1 MDYAAN
7 AGEMRIKMIKTML
20 SRILTGMLAVSAA
33 LLCGCSA
40 NPSVKDDGRLKI
52 ITTIF
57 PAYDFARQVFGDTAD
72 ITLLLKPGMES
83 HSFDPGARDIVAIQ
97 DCDLFIYNGG
107 ESDVWVENIL
117 DMDDPKS
124 LNTLRMMDSV
134 EALEEEH
141 IEGTEEH
148 DHPDE
153 EEYDEHIWTSPK
165 NAARIVASVRDA
177 AIALNPE
184 NSEHYE
190 QSANDYITRINDL
203 DSRFEILLSD
213 EERYFIF
220 GDRFPLLYFFKEY
233 GVNYYAAFP
242 GCGSE
247 TEPSAQMVAFLSEKL
262 KQDDAIKTV
271 FYIELSNHKLAD
283 TLAKDTGVPTAE
295 FHTCHNITAEDF
307 GAGETYVSLMERN
320 YKMLEGV
327 LA

>member
-7 AGEMRIKMIKTML
+7 AEEMGIKMIKKIL
-20 SRILTGMLAVSAA
+20 SGILAMSVA
-33 LLCGCSA
+33 LLCGCSTK
-40 NPSVKDDGRLKI
+40 PSSTDDGRLKI

-117 DMDDPKS
+117 DMDDSKS

-141 IEGTEEH
+141 FEAVEEH
-148 DHPDE
+148 EHHEDEE

-165 NAARIVASVRDA
+165 NAAKIVASVRDA
-177 AIALNPE
+177 AIALSPK
-184 NSEHYE
+184 NSDLYE
-190 QSANDYITRINDL
+190 KSANDYIAKINDL
-203 DSRFEILLSD
+203 DSRLETLLSG

-233 GVNYYAAFP
+233 GLNYYAAFP

-247 TEPSAQMVAFLSEKL
+247 TEPSAQMIAFLNEKL
-262 KQDDAIKTV
+262 KQDDAVKTV

-283 TLAKDTGVPTAE
+283 TLAKDTGVPSAE
-295 FHTCHNITAEDF
+295 FHTCHNITADDF
-307 GAGETYVSLMERN
+307 QAGETYLSLMERN
-320 YKMLEGV
+320 YKTLEGV
-327 LA
+327 LT

>member
-1 MDYAAN
+1 M
-7 AGEMRIKMIKTML
+7 GIRMIK
-20 SRILTGMLAVSAA
+20 RIIAGILAVSVS

-40 NPSVKDDGRLKI
+40 NRSAKDDGRLKI

-117 DMDDPKS
+117 GMDDSKS

-134 EALEEEH
+134 DALEEEH
-141 IEGTEEH
+141 IEGAEEH
-148 DHPDE
+148 DHPD

-165 NAARIVASVRDA
+165 NAAKIVASVRDA
-177 AIALNPE
+177 AIALSPE
-184 NSEHYE
+184 NSDIYE
-190 QSANDYITRINDL
+190 KSANDYIAKINDL
-203 DSRFEILLSD
+203 DSRFEELLSG

-233 GVNYYAAFP
+233 GLNYYAAFP

-247 TEPSAQMVAFLSEKL
+247 TEPSAQMIAFLTEKL
-262 KQDDAIKTV
+262 KQEDAVKTV

-283 TLAKDTGVPTAE
+283 TLARDTGVPSAE
-295 FHTCHNITAEDF
+295 FHTCHNITADDF
-307 GAGETYVSLMERN
+307 QAGETYISLMERN
-320 YKMLEGV
+320 YIRLEGV
-327 LA
+327 LK

>member
-1 MDYAAN
+1 M
-7 AGEMRIKMIKTML
+7 GIRMIK
-20 SRILTGMLAVSAA
+20 RIIAGILGVSVA

-40 NPSVKDDGRLKI
+40 NRSAKDDGKLKI

-117 DMDDPKS
+117 DMDDSKS
-124 LNTLRMMDSV
+124 LNTLRMMNSV

-153 EEYDEHIWTSPK
+153 EEEYDEHIWTSPK
-165 NAARIVASVRDA
+165 NAAKIMASIRDA
-177 AIALNPE
+177 AIALSPE
-184 NSEHYE
+184 NSEIYE
-190 QSANDYITRINDL
+190 KSANEYIAEINDL
-203 DSRFEILLSD
+203 DSRFEELLSGED
-213 EERYFIF
+213 RYFIF

-233 GVNYYAAFP
+233 GLNYYAAFP

-247 TEPSAQMVAFLSEKL
+247 TEPSAQMIAFLTEKL
-262 KQDDAIKTV
+262 KQDDAVKTV

-283 TLAKDTGVPTAE
+283 TLARDTGVPSAE
-295 FHTCHNITAEDF
+295 FHTCHNITADDF
-307 GAGETYVSLMERN
+307 QAGETYISLMERN
-320 YKMLEGV
+320 YQTLEGV
-327 LA
+327 LE